1 MYVDINCDL
10 GERDPGDNTGND
22 EALMP
27 YISSVNIACGFHA
40 GDPLTIEKTIRSAI
54 RHGVSIGAHPG
65 YPDREGFGR
74 RPMKM
79 SNEELRAMILY
90 QAGAVKGMA
99 EAAGGKMC
107 HVKPHGALYNTAAKD
122 FEISMV
128 IARAVQDLDSSLIL
142 VGQSGSHLIKAARE
156 AGLAC
161 ASEVFA
167 DRAYNDD
174 GTLVARD
181 IPGSVLH
188 DTGDMIDRV
197 IRMIKD
203 KTVETVS
210 GKIIPVEADT
220 VCIHGDNETAPEF
233 VKSLAEALKSAGIV
247 MKHPGKE

>member
-1 MYVDINCDL
+1 MYIDINCDL
-10 GERDPGDNTGND
+10 GERDPTDKTGND

-54 RHGVSIGAHPG
+54 SHGVSIGAHPG

-74 RPMKM
+74 RPVKM
-79 SNEELRAMILY
+79 SSEELRAMILY
-90 QAGAVKGMA
+90 QAGAVKAMA
-99 EAAGGKMC
+99 EAAGGKMR

-122 FEISMV
+122 YEIAMV
-128 IARAVQDLDSSLIL
+128 IAQAVKDLDNSLIL
-142 VGQSGSHLIKAARE
+142 VGQSGSQLIKAARE
-156 AGLAC
+156 TGLAC

-174 GTLVARD
+174 GTFVARD

-188 DTGDMIDRV
+188 DTGKMIDRV
-197 IRMIKD
+197 MRMIKE
-203 KTVETVS
+203 KVVETVS

-220 VCIHGDNETAPEF
+220 ICIHGDNETAAEF
-233 VKSLAEALKSAGIV
+233 AKSLAEALKSAGIV

>member
-1 MYVDINCDL
+1 MYIDINCDL
-10 GERDPGDNTGND
+10 GERDPADKTGND

-54 RHGVSIGAHPG
+54 RNGVSIGAHPG

-74 RPMKM
+74 RPVKM
-79 SNEELRAMILY
+79 NNEELRAMILY
-90 QAGAVKGMA
+90 QAGAVKAMA
-99 EAAGGKMC
+99 EAAGGKMR

-128 IARAVQDLDSSLIL
+128 IAQAVKDLDSSLIL
-142 VGQSGSHLIKAARE
+142 VGQSGSQLIKAARE
-156 AGLAC
+156 TGLAC
-161 ASEVFA
+161 ASEV
-167 DRAYNDD
+167 
-174 GTLVARD
+174 RD

-188 DTGDMIDRV
+188 DTGKMIDRV
-197 IRMIKD
+197 MRMIKE
-203 KTVETVS
+203 KVVETVS

-220 VCIHGDNETAPEF
+220 ICIHGDNETAAEF
-233 VKSLAEALKSAGIV
+233 VKSLAEALSSGGIE